1 MVSVDD
7 TSRLCKVNV
16 RLVRTFYCTQVFH
29 CLLDPKIW
37 MANTSII
44 SRSTR
49 QKRSFEAGKT

>member
-16 RLVRTFYCTQVFH
+16 KLVCTFYCTQGFH

-37 MANTSII
+37 TANMNII
-44 SRSTR
+44 SRSAR
-49 QKRSFEAGKT
+49 QKRTFVAGKA